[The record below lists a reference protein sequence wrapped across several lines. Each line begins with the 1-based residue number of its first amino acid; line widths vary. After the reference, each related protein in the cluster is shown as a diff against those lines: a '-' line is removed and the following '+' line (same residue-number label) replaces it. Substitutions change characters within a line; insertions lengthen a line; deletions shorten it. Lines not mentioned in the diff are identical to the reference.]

1 MRADITDRLRAL
13 GREHLDGRIS
23 RETYR
28 RLRAPLLDG
37 SDPGA
42 TERHSDEGGVADVSE
57 FEITTQPR
65 SIRPST
71 AAPLPHSAAPTV
83 ARPRRARQ
91 VAMLGILAALLAI
104 LLSLLVWTAIKSP
117 APAPASN
124 GAAQRRMRSQPAD
137 PVRDLLRPLLS
148 ERHWSGARMRAV
160 NDALIR
166 LGPARIAADRNA
178 GWFAAVA
185 DSVRERLRQQQ
196 ALSSTPITP
205 ATSPLAA
212 VARTLR
218 IAMNPPVAPAR
229 PER

>member
-37 SDPGA
+37 SDPDTRQRSVENGSA
-42 TERHSDEGGVADVSE
+42 PEVSE

-71 AAPLPHSAAPTV
+71 AAHLPPGAARSLPT
-83 ARPRRARQ
+83 AHRARRIA
-91 VAMLGILAALLAI
+91 VLSALAALLAI
-104 LLSLLVWTAIKSP
+104 LLSLLVWTAMKSP
-117 APAPASN
+117 VPAPASSRVL
-124 GAAQRRMRSQPAD
+124 QRRLRKPSAD
-137 PVRDLLRPLLS
+137 PVRELLRPLLS
-148 ERHWSGARMRAV
+148 ERHWSDAHMRAV
-160 NDALIR
+160 TAALIR
-166 LGPARIAADRNA
+166 LGPARIAADRDTD
-178 GWFAAVA
+178 WFAAVM

-205 ATSPLAA
+205 SKSPLAA
-212 VARTLR
+212 LARTLA
-218 IAMNPPVAPAR
+218 IAVNPPVAPAR